1 VGQEGCE
8 RAPAPGRLGLLQAF
22 VNTNNLNT
30 GRDLLSDPAVLAAW
44 ATANALLSRHSE
56 VTQEGWLLAIE
67 LREALRDLLAGN
79 NGRRVDPRSIAV
91 FNRCARRV
99 GLRVV
104 ADREGRLD
112 LGPMRDDFDA
122 ALGQLLSVAVMAR
135 GTGTWS
141 RLKACREEHCRWV
154 FYDRSKNRSATWCTM
169 TTCGSRAKARAY
181 RQRQQVL
188 ISPS

>member
-1 VGQEGCE
+1 MGQGPGE
-8 RAPAPGRLGLLQAF
+8 RAPAPGSLGSLQAF

-30 GRDLLSDPAVLAAW
+30 GRDLLSDPATLAAW
-44 ATANALLSRHSE
+44 ATANGLLSRHTV

-67 LREALRDLLAGN
+67 LREALRDLLAAN
-79 NGRRVDPRSIAV
+79 NGKRVDQRAIGA
-91 FNRCARRV
+91 FNQCAGRI
-99 GLRVV
+99 GLQVL
-104 ADREGRLD
+104 ADREGALS
-112 LGPMRDDFDA
+112 LSPMRAGVDE
-122 ALGQLLSVAVMAR
+122 ALGRLLSVVVMAR
-135 GTGTWS
+135 ADGTWS

-188 ISPS
+188 IAPG